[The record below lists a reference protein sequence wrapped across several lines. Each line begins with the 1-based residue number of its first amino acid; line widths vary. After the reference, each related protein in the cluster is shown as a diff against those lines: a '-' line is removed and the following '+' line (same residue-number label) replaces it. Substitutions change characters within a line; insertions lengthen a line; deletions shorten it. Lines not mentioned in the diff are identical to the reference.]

1 MCNIIK
7 KQICFFPLSW
17 GSAHITVCFLYMG
30 WIIRIV
36 DPSMSQDF
44 LPKLFQKN
52 TCRKKRFSHVVDSIL
67 LEFFVMFWKSYIC
80 QFELT
85 FIYGINMCFKTRVMS
100 CYLQWML
107 DVLRGVLLFL
117 SSFIIT
123 QTSRYCQ
130 ISWRPTFR
138 NWIYPLSSCKI
149 VYFCLISRHA
159 GAVFR
164 ELESARQYHHDSG
177 WTGCHHHIQR
187 P

>member
-17 GSAHITVCFLYMG
+17 GSAHITVCFQYMG
-30 WIIRIV
+30 LIIRIV

-107 DVLRGVLLFL
+107 DVLRGFCCSWAH
-117 SSFIIT
+117 SSLHKPHVIVKFHGDEPLEIEFI
-123 QTSRYCQ
+123 
-130 ISWRPTFR
+130 
-138 NWIYPLSSCKI
+138 L
-149 VYFCLISRHA
+149 
-159 GAVFR
+159 
-164 ELESARQYHHDSG
+164 
-177 WTGCHHHIQR
+177 
-187 P
+187 

>member
-17 GSAHITVCFLYMG
+17 GSAHITVCFQYMG

-107 DVLRGVLLFL
+107 DVLRGFCCYWAH
-117 SSFIIT
+117 SSLHKPHVIVKFHGDEPLEIEFI
-123 QTSRYCQ
+123 
-130 ISWRPTFR
+130 
-138 NWIYPLSSCKI
+138 L
-149 VYFCLISRHA
+149 
-159 GAVFR
+159 
-164 ELESARQYHHDSG
+164 
-177 WTGCHHHIQR
+177 
-187 P
+187 

>member
-17 GSAHITVCFLYMG
+17 GSTHITVCFQYMG

-107 DVLRGVLLFL
+107 DVLRGFCCSWAH
-117 SSFIIT
+117 SSLHKPHVIVKFHGDQPLEIEFI
-123 QTSRYCQ
+123 
-130 ISWRPTFR
+130 
-138 NWIYPLSSCKI
+138 L
-149 VYFCLISRHA
+149 
-159 GAVFR
+159 
-164 ELESARQYHHDSG
+164 
-177 WTGCHHHIQR
+177 
-187 P
+187 